1 MSGNQVETITKIKPD
16 TTVAEPPMFKV
27 IYLNDEKTTIGFVI
41 KTLCEIFD
49 YEHKNAEHITSD
61 IHANG
66 SAVVA
71 VLPYEIA
78 EQKGVEVTVEAR
90 SEGFPLMIKIEPE
103 SA

>member
-1 MSGNQVETITKIKPD
+1 MSGTQVETITKVKPD

-27 IYLNDEKTTIGFVI
+27 IYMNDEKTTIGFVI
-41 KTLCEIFD
+41 KTLVEIFD
-49 YEHKNAEHITSD
+49 YEVKNAEHITAD

-90 SEGFPLMIKIEPE
+90 SEGFPLLVKIEPE